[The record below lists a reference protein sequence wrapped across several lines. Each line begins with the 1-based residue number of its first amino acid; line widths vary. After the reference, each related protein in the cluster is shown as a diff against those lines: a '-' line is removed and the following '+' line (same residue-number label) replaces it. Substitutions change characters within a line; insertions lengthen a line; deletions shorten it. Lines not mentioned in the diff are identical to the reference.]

1 MIQIVLSFETT
12 LCYTVNMENKEL
24 KALIFNIQKFS
35 LHDGFGIRSTV
46 FFKGCNL
53 RCPWCSNPE
62 SQSCLP
68 ETMGGAKVGRY
79 YSLREVLDEVLK
91 DKAFYERSG
100 GGVTLSGGEP
110 LLQKDF
116 VCALCRALRDEGVS
130 TAIETAACVPPET
143 FKAVFDCL
151 EFAQVDIKHYNKE
164 KHKAVTGIS
173 NELAIEN
180 LRWALR
186 QDKRV
191 IPRIPVIPGFN
202 DSLGDAEG
210 FKALLN
216 ELGAT
221 EVQILPFHQLG
232 ESKYDKLGKAY
243 KYKGIDQLHDED
255 LLLYAETLGSAGLK
269 VQIGG

>member
-1 MIQIVLSFETT
+1 MR
-12 LCYTVNMENKEL
+12 
-24 KALIFNIQKFS
+24 ALIFNIQKFS

-62 SQSCLP
+62 SQLCEPQLMDGKSI
-68 ETMGGAKVGRY
+68 GRY
-79 YSLREVLDEVLK
+79 YTLQEVLGEVLK

-110 LLQKDF
+110 LLQADF
-116 VCALCRALRDEGVS
+116 ACALCDALRENGVG
-130 TAIETAACVPPET
+130 TAIETAACVSFDT
-143 FKAVFDCL
+143 FRKVFDKL
-151 EFAQVDIKHYNKE
+151 DFAQMDIKHYNEE

-173 NELAIEN
+173 NAQAIEN

-186 QDKRV
+186 QGKRV

-202 DSLGDAEG
+202 DALCDADG
-210 FKALLN
+210 FGALLTA
-216 ELGAT
+216 LGAT

-232 ESKYDKLGKAY
+232 ESKYDKLGKEY
-243 KYKGIDQLHDED
+243 QYKGKDQLHDED
-255 LLLYAETLGSAGLK
+255 LLLYAATLEKSGLK